1 MDNRGRPTRENKR
14 IKRNTTLDAEVDK
27 RVLELAEVEN
37 RSIASMLRI
46 LIEEAVEARVPASQP

>member
-1 MDNRGRPTRENKR
+1 MNNRGRPTRENKR
-14 IKRNTTLDAEVDK
+14 IKRNTTLDVEIDK
-27 RVLELAEVEN
+27 KVLELAEAEN